1 MKNDSHI
8 IGIIA
13 SILVMLLIFL
23 ILWFVYLDKPYVP
36 EEEGIELVMA
46 DFDEEQYQVPASA
59 GATVGSAAPSAAHE
73 ETAVEPAPQTT
84 TTPSEPVVVQED
96 PSVAAAKAAR
106 EEAERLAAA
115 EAAAKAEAEAAAKA
129 KKAEEDAKKA
139 KAQSAMKGL
148 FGSGSGSGS
157 GSSTTEGSGS
167 NTSKGSNPVGSGISN
182 GNSWSLNGRSLKGKL
197 STPQYT
203 SNSEGI
209 VVVRIRVNAAGQ
221 VVEATKGSGTNTSDQ
236 SLIDAAIMA
245 AKKANFSSGNGD
257 VIGTITYKFKLN

>member
-36 EEEGIELVMA
+36 EEEGSELVMA

-59 GATVGSAAPSAAHE
+59 GATAGSAAPSAAHE

-148 FGSGSGSGS
+148 FGSGNGSGS
-157 GSSTTEGSGS
+157 GSSTTEGAGS
-167 NTSKGSNPVGSGISN
+167 STSKGSNPVGSGISN
-182 GNSWSLNGRSLKGKL
+182 GNSWSLNGRSLNGKL
-197 STPQYT
+197 SAPQYN

-236 SLIDAAIMA
+236 TLIDAAINA

>member
-1 MKNDSHI
+1 
-8 IGIIA
+8 
-13 SILVMLLIFL
+13 
-23 ILWFVYLDKPYVP
+23 
-36 EEEGIELVMA
+36 
-46 DFDEEQYQVPASA
+46 
-59 GATVGSAAPSAAHE
+59 
-73 ETAVEPAPQTT
+73 
-84 TTPSEPVVVQED
+84 
-96 PSVAAAKAAR
+96 
-106 EEAERLAAA
+106 
-115 EAAAKAEAEAAAKA
+115 
-129 KKAEEDAKKA
+129 
-139 KAQSAMKGL
+139 MKGL

-182 GNSWSLNGRSLKGKL
+182 GNSWSLDGRSLKGKL

>member
-46 DFDEEQYQVPASA
+46 DFDEEQYQVPTSA
-59 GATVGSAAPSAAHE
+59 GATAGSAAPSAAHE

-115 EAAAKAEAEAAAKA
+115 EAAAKA

-157 GSSTTEGSGS
+157 GSSTTEGAGS

-182 GNSWSLNGRSLKGKL
+182 GNSWSLNGRSLNGKL
-197 STPQYT
+197 SAPQYN

-236 SLIDAAIMA
+236 TLIDAAINA